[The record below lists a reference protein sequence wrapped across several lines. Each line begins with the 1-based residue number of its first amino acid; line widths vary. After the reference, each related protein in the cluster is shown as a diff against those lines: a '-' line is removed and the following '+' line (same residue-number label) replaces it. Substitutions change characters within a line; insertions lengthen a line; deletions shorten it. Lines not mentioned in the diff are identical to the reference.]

1 MSCVFCVMKRPP
13 PISTRTDTLFPD
25 TTLFLSVAGI
35 RAVLAIARHAH
46 NDQTWIDR
54 AQRVPA
60 QAPAFERAGPE
71 VLDDDVGLS
80 DQFTQQRLTFGDTQ
94 IERHRFLVAR
104 DHRPPQR
111 FAVFAAP
118 PYAHRV
124 TLARSEEHTSELQSL
139 MRTSFAVFCLK
150 KKKKQQETSDRK

>member
-46 NDQTWIDR
+46 HAQTWIDR

-80 DQFTQQRLTFGDTQ
+80 DQFTQQRLTFGDPQ
-94 IERHRFLVAR
+94 LERPRFLFAPH
-104 DHRPPQR
+104 HRPPQPLAA
-111 FAVFAAP
+111 FSAP
-118 PYAHRV
+118 PSAHRQP
-124 TLARSEEHTSELQSL
+124 TPPAPPPPTP
-139 MRTSFAVFCLK
+139 A
-150 KKKKQQETSDRK
+150 

>member
-1 MSCVFCVMKRPP
+1 MSDWSSDVC
-13 PISTRTDTLFPD
+13 STDLLADRTETGVP
-25 TTLFLSVAGI
+25 GI
-35 RAVLAIARHAH
+35 RAGLAIARHAH
-46 NDQTWIDR
+46 HDQTWIDR

-118 PYAHRV
+118 PYAHREIGRAHV
-124 TLARSEEHTSELQSL
+124 
-139 MRTSFAVFCLK
+139 
-150 KKKKQQETSDRK
+150 